1 MKYKEEDLKVG
12 VEVRTDNGFIGIVNE
27 IKKFSV
33 IIQHSNSL
41 WEYPNNRIVE
51 VLIKKKEQ
59 DKATTPSHYNNGKG
73 YDVIDFC
80 NDYKLNFNRGS
91 AIKYLSRAGKK
102 DNEIDDLKK
111 AIDFIQREIKHLENE
126 NRG

>member
-12 VEVRTDNGFIGIVNE
+12 VEVRTDNGFIGVVNE

-41 WEYPNNRIVE
+41 WEYGNNRIIE
-51 VLIKKKEQ
+51 VLTKKKEQ

-80 NDYKLNFNRGS
+80 NDYNLNFNRGS
-91 AIKYLSRAGKK
+91 AIKYLARAGKK
-102 DNEIDDLKK
+102 DNEIEDLKK
-111 AIDFIQREIKHLENE
+111 AIDFIQREIKYLENK
-126 NRG
+126 

>member
-1 MKYKEEDLKVG
+1 MKYKAEDLKVG

-41 WEYPNNRIVE
+41 WEYPNNRIIE
-51 VLIKKKEQ
+51 VLTKKKEQ
-59 DKATTPSHYNNGKG
+59 STGITPSHYNNGKG

-80 NDYKLNFNRGS
+80 NDYNLNFNRGS
-91 AIKYLSRAGKK
+91 AIKYLARAGKK
-102 DNEIDDLKK
+102 ENEIADLKK

>member
-12 VEVRTDNGFIGIVNE
+12 AQLRMNDGFIGIVNE
-27 IKKFSV
+27 VKTHSV

-41 WEYPNNRIVE
+41 WDYQKNRIVE
-51 VLIKKKEQ
+51 VLTNKKKE
-59 DKATTPSHYNNGKG
+59 TTGSTPSHYNNGKD

-80 NDYKLNFNRGS
+80 NDYSLNFNRGS
-91 AIKYLSRAGKK
+91 AIKYLARAGKK
-102 DNEIDDLKK
+102 ENEIADLKK